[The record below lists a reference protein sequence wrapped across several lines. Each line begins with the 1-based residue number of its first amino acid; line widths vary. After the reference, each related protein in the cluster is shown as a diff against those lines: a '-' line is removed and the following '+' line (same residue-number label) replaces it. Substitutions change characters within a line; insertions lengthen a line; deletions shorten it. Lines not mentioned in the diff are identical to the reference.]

1 MISRGLQSLKANVSF
16 QKKEQRWISGK
27 CLKKRA
33 ISCITILC
41 FSIQFHAHCLVPQ
54 WLSLWA
60 MVAMKNRWI
69 CQILLFPG
77 IAGGAPC
84 CIWCLLRP
92 QALVSRR
99 PQRNSWKHPRKGKK
113 RYWWWLGG
121 QKVFRTLLRDLCAHW
136 ALQGELFYKQVTL
149 VNTDWVWPSCKQLC
163 SIEQWD
169 HGPSHEGSL
178 TPEVAYPNTVS
189 LGCLGKHFQSVTV
202 KLLKGFI
209 WEEIFL
215 SEQGGH

>member
-1 MISRGLQSLKANVSF
+1 MSEEKSYQLYNYSVFFHPVSCPLPSTSMTISLGHGCYEKQINFPNSAFSWHCRRGTRLY
-16 QKKEQRWISGK
+16 
-27 CLKKRA
+27 
-33 ISCITILC
+33 
-41 FSIQFHAHCLVPQ
+41 LVPSQ
-54 WLSLWA
+54 TTSACEQETPKKQLKTSKEGEEE
-60 MVAMKNRWI
+60 V
-69 CQILLFPG
+69 
-77 IAGGAPC
+77 
-84 CIWCLLRP
+84 
-92 QALVSRR
+92 LVV
-99 PQRNSWKHPRKGKK
+99 
-113 RYWWWLGG
+113 LGG